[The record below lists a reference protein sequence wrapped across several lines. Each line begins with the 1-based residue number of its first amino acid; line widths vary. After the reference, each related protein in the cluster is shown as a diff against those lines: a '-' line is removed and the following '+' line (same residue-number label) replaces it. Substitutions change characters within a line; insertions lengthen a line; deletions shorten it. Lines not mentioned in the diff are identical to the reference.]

1 MNESRLGAFVFC
13 FEVVGQILKFAVQK
27 FAERLDLPDEKSWFF
42 PAFLPIPDRVIS
54 DSESICYCLLSDTC
68 SFPEIHKRRPNIF
81 I

>member
-42 PAFLPIPDRVIS
+42 SAFLPISNRVVS
-54 DSESICYCLLSDTC
+54 DFEFVCYCLLSNPC
-68 SFPEIHKRRPNIF
+68 SFPKLHKR
-81 I
+81 